1 MGDEASPSPV
11 VQRRRLRAELRAA
24 RQAVGLTQ
32 DQAAKAVDWSLS
44 KVIRIEAGSVGIST
58 SDLKALLSLY
68 GIDNADRTDELI
80 MLAKAAKERGWWS
93 KYSDFLTANQRELLQ
108 LIGYESAASFIRN
121 FETLLLPGLLQT
133 EEYARAVIQQF
144 APDGQREDKES
155 PDGDVARAERDRKE
169 REDKLVEIRI
179 ERQAHLLD
187 LPEPPLMFFIL
198 DEAVVRREVGGR
210 EAMGRQ
216 IRWLLEL
223 ADRPYVTI
231 EVVPFSEGAYPGL
244 RGPFVVLEF
253 PDAADD
259 DVLYLESPRSDLIR
273 REESEQVVP
282 YRETFEQLRES
293 SLGPDRTKTFLAA
306 IASEM
311 TGPIATR

>member
-24 RQAVGLTQ
+24 RQAAGLTQ
-32 DQAAKAVDWSLS
+32 EQAAKAVDWSLS

-58 SDLKALLSLY
+58 SDLKALLNLY
-68 GIDNADRTDELI
+68 GIGDPDRTDELVT
-80 MLAKAAKERGWWS
+80 LAKAAKERGWWS
-93 KYSDFLTANQRELLQ
+93 RYSDFLTAANQRELLQ
-108 LIGYESAASFIRN
+108 LIGYESAASITRN
-121 FETLLLPGLLQT
+121 FETLLLPGLLQS
-133 EEYARAVIQQF
+133 EEYARAVIRQF
-144 APDGQREDKES
+144 AGKATDGEPED
-155 PDGDVARAERDRKE
+155 ANRAGRDRKAQ
-169 REDKLVEIRI
+169 EDKLVEIRM

-187 LPEPPLMFFIL
+187 WPDPPLMFFIL
-198 DEAVVRREVGGR
+198 DEAVVRRQVGGR
-210 EAMGRQ
+210 AAMARQ

-259 DVLYLESPRSDLIR
+259 DVVYLESPRGDLIR
-273 REESEQVVP
+273 REEPEQVLP
-282 YRETFEQLRES
+282 YRETFEQLRDT
-293 SLGPDRTKTFLAA
+293 SLGPEKTKTFLAD